1 MQGYLALALLALSL
15 TWICLRAIERALAR
29 SLARTLARRSTAARR
44 SPHA

>member
-1 MQGYLALALLALSL
+1 MQGYLVLALLSLSFA
-15 TWICLRAIERALAR
+15 WIGLRTIERALAR